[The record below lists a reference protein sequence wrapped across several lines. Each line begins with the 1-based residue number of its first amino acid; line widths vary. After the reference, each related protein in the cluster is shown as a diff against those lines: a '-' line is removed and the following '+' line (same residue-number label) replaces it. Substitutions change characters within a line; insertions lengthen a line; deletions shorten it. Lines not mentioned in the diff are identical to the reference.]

1 MSPPAVLR
9 SDPAS
14 GFRHLVH
21 DDTLRAMNLQI
32 EVGDEKNPNK
42 NPVAESALQE
52 IRTELVKLQPK

>member
-1 MSPPAVLR
+1 MSPLAVLR

-32 EVGDEKNPNK
+32 EIRDEKNPNK
-42 NPVAESALQE
+42 ILVAESAVQE
-52 IRTELVKLQPK
+52 IRA